1 MRIVI
6 CPGMGCD
13 ASSNW
18 YRWFAGEME
27 KRKYVSEII
36 LRNFPDQPKCRESIW
51 IPFLKNQVGLDADTV
66 VVGHS
71 TGAACAMR
79 MLEDKEIDKVRGVI
93 LVAAAY
99 TDLGDEWEA
108 ASEYFNR
115 PWAWERMREGA
126 EIIQQF
132 HGTDDHL
139 IPVAEGRYVAQMLEG
154 ANFQY
159 HELPGRSHF
168 FEPFPELLDIMD
180 SKFGA

>member
-1 MRIVI
+1 MGIETVSRHSATSTSMRIVI

-108 ASEYFNR
+108 ASE
-115 PWAWERMREGA
+115 
-126 EIIQQF
+126 
-132 HGTDDHL
+132 
-139 IPVAEGRYVAQMLEG
+139 EGRLGGCEARRHGGWEAGGEDQWGNQGG
-154 ANFQY
+154 ASGGKRGGP
-159 HELPGRSHF
+159 LPGAC
-168 FEPFPELLDIMD
+168 L
-180 SKFGA
+180 